1 MLFRNNKAPR
11 RRWRIKCHGK
21 SEEWQSGKRYEKK
34 EVLQKW
40 GRMAVCNFTNYIFF
54 TFKFVFF
61 PLCKSP
67 SFVVVL
73 LQSSLTA
80 LLLDCISPV
89 CCYIFFHSQ
98 SLVLWLCCSLRSRDF
113 RVTRSI
119 NISVYYVLT
128 TGRPHGWCLP
138 AVLLPVMCISPY

>member
-1 MLFRNNKAPR
+1 MESQRSGNQGKDMKRRKCFRS
-11 RRWRIKCHGK
+11 G
-21 SEEWQSGKRYEKK
+21 EGWQF
-34 EVLQKW
+34 VTLP
-40 GRMAVCNFTNYIFF
+40 TIFF
-54 TFKFVFF
+54 SLLS
-61 PLCKSP
+61 PPPPRKSP